1 MKEKI
6 LTRKGKTA
14 VARVPENQDILS
26 IQIGSMAPNPWGG
39 MARVDRISYRGVS
52 PSGAQYIGYYTKEA
66 GPGTAW
72 ISNSICAGKLIRTAP
87 LTALFTSAECD
98 ALEQEMNA

>member
-6 LTRKGKTA
+6 VTRNGKTA

-26 IQIGSMAPNPWGG
+26 LQVGSMAPNPWGG
-39 MARVDRISYRGVS
+39 MARVDRITHRGIS

-66 GPGTAW
+66 GPGKAW

-87 LTALFTSAECD
+87 LTDLLTSAECD
-98 ALEQEMNA
+98 AIEQDMNA